1 MSNVYFIITQ
11 DGNISLVLKGNTHI
25 VGKSHPNYDAI
36 RECLKTSKYDGL
48 EKLVDIPKAVNT
60 YMDGNVVVNEF
71 GEVTYQGQTINN
83 TVANRITD
91 FFQQGL
97 PYKPLVRFLD
107 NLMQNPSGRSVQEL
121 YRFLEHHGLPIT
133 EDGCFVAYKGV
144 RDDFKDIHSGTF
156 DNTPGQKPRLAAR
169 NLVDDDANRDCS
181 FGLHVGTQSYASSFA
196 GAGGRVVLVK
206 VNPADA
212 VSVPHSDANKLRVV
226 GYEVLCETD
235 KVTVL
240 DQPLYDTPQPEPQED
255 DICSDCGICLINQDD
270 GSCQECD
277 DRAEQDVEDEHERD
291 MAYNDGEG
299 AFLDGVLKT
308 NNPYT
313 EDALRSSWNDGW
325 DNANNENS

>member
-60 YMDGNVVVNEF
+60 YMDGNVIVNEF

-181 FGLHVGTQSYASSFA
+181 FGLHVGTQSYASNFA
-196 GAGGRVVLVK
+196 REDGRVVLVK

-240 DQPLYDTPQPEPQED
+240 DQPLYDMPTEPQPQED
-255 DICSDCGICLINQDD
+255 DLCPDCGICPINEDD

-277 DRAEQDVEDEHERD
+277 DRSYQDEGELDAVFEEGEQ
-291 MAYNDGEG
+291 
-299 AFLDGVLKT
+299 AFFDGVSRD
-308 NNPYT
+308 NNPYGQGT
-313 EDALRSSWNDGW
+313 GDISDSWNNGW
-325 DNANNENS
+325 QNASNENS